1 MNRSVQQAAELQTAV
16 RSATDRAV
24 AGRAHLY
31 GVALHNISDSS
42 ISDISTDESKT
53 PHLRDRPRAMPGRR
67 SDLQA
72 AERRPAVRSPWPTS
86 QAVAGL
92 AHLYSVSTYQ

>member
-31 GVALHNISDSS
+31 GVALHHISDSS
-42 ISDISTDESKT
+42 DVSTDKT
-53 PHLRDRPRAMPGRR
+53 KCRGQLPQQAGYSLGQEELEGVRLERAREVGCKGGMLP
-67 SDLQA
+67 
-72 AERRPAVRSPWPTS
+72 
-86 QAVAGL
+86 
-92 AHLYSVSTYQ
+92 